1 MKPKNTLK
9 PAFFTTVSCL
19 TLGILTVT
27 NTSQLV
33 VAAVENSAITRQYT
47 LAQFSGFDSQQQ
59 ERSQL
64 VRTANTLLSQGDL
77 TGAEENLRKLIEK
90 YPEDAFGHYQ
100 LGNVLFRQDKKE
112 DAIKAYQEAIR
123 IDPKYALA
131 HNAIGIIFAQQQRWE
146 DAIAEYKKALEINP
160 DYGDALTNLA
170 QALWI
175 QGKRNEAIVSLEKAL
190 NIFKQQNRPQ
200 KVERIEKILRE
211 MKAGDDPTVS

>member
-9 PAFFTTVSCL
+9 PAFFKTVSCL
-19 TLGILTVT
+19 TLGILTIT

-33 VAAVENSAITRQYT
+33 VAEIGSSAVTRQHT
-47 LAQFSGFDSQQQ
+47 LAQFSGSDSQSQ

-64 VRTANTLLSQGDL
+64 VQTANTLFSQGDL
-77 TGAEENLRKLIEK
+77 TGAEENLRKLIKK
-90 YPEDAFGHYQ
+90 YPKDAFGHYQ

-123 IDPKYALA
+123 IDSKYALA
-131 HNAIGIIFAQQQRWE
+131 HNAIGIVFADQERWE
-146 DAIAEYKKALEINP
+146 EAIVEYNKALAINP
-160 DYGDALTNLA
+160 NYGDALTNLA

-175 QGKRNEAIVSLEKAL
+175 QGKRNEAIASLEKAL
-190 NIFKQQNRPQ
+190 NIFKEQNRPQ

-211 MKAGDDPTVS
+211 MKTGDDPTVS